1 MLCQICQNIVFTKP
15 SQLQLDGIAVGDDWI
30 NNPYSMLSIHQE
42 SLSAL
47 KQSADHGCHLCAMFW
62 GKLFL
67 AGAPREVGDGDE
79 SHNGINGIT
88 KVVLRRDWPIE
99 WAANNSRGLLFA
111 EPIKIRCG
119 KFECCVF
126 GGLPLTG
133 MLCNAV
139 GLCEGHL

>member
-1 MLCQICQNIVFTKP
+1 MLCQICQNIVFTRP

-30 NNPYSMLSIHQE
+30 NSPHSMLSIHQE

-47 KQSADHGCHLCAMFW
+47 NQSADHGCHLCAMFW
-62 GKLFL
+62 GKLFV
-67 AGAPREVGDGDE
+67 ARAHRDVDDGDE
-79 SHNGINGIT
+79 WHNGIT
-88 KVVLRRDWPIE
+88 TVVLRRDWPIE
-99 WAANNSRGLLFA
+99 WTANNSRGLLFA

-133 MLCNAV
+133 MLCDAV
-139 GLCEGHL
+139 GVCERHL